1 MNQAEKTALTQS
13 LDPSITPVLLEDAEG
28 ANVVPDTVESS
39 NLGGPEMVSGI
50 EEPEATEPEG
60 EHMEERLRQ
69 TVDQVDD
76 QADSQFESDVEQA
89 EVVEEITRP
98 APPVDDGI
106 SDLFSVTDD
115 DIGAG
120 DDLDDLT
127 DVSFEEDILDS
138 DPDGTLNS
146 LVDVDVA
153 RDIIGTPSRKRIKP
167 RTIKRVRTYYP
178 PGASLGGLR

>member
-1 MNQAEKTALTQS
+1 M
-13 LDPSITPVLLEDAEG
+13 D
-28 ANVVPDTVESS
+28 
-39 NLGGPEMVSGI
+39 
-50 EEPEATEPEG
+50 
-60 EHMEERLRQ
+60 ERLRQ
-69 TVDQVDD
+69 TADQVDD

-138 DPDGTLNS
+138 DQDGTLNS
-146 LVDVDVA
+146 LVDVDVQ
-153 RDIIGTPSRKRIKP
+153 RDVIGVEPKRKKRMVRI
-167 RTIKRVRTYYP
+167 VRPAYRP
-178 PGASLGGLR
+178 PPNTGGMGTMRY